1 MAEGSGNFGNGRR
14 GACPTTKNGIHARC
28 ADDALNSGPMNRLRA
43 FTLIEIVMA
52 VFILMLLLL
61 LAVPSMSGVFA
72 DKRLRRSLD
81 GLNDLVRQAREHSL
95 IEHRA
100 YLMTWAEGG
109 ISLQPEAF
117 ANGEEKKPVAKL
129 AFNRGESWRLVLPTA
144 LAKDPPP
151 EWIFWP
157 SGACEAARVEFNGRD
172 GRWTAAYSPVTA
184 RAEIISYVAK

>member
-1 MAEGSGNFGNGRR
+1 MDEVLDS
-14 GACPTTKNGIHARC
+14 KL
-28 ADDALNSGPMNRLRA
+28 ADDALNSGAMYRLRA

-81 GLNDLVRQAREHSL
+81 GLNDLVRKAREHSL
-95 IEHRA
+95 MEHRA
-100 YLMTWAEGG
+100 YLMTWAETGV
-109 ISLQPEAF
+109 SLAPEAF
-117 ANGEEKKPVAKL
+117 AKGEDRKPVATL
-129 AFNRGESWRLVLPTA
+129 AFKRGENWRLVLPTA

-157 SGACEAARVEFNGRD
+157 SGACEAARVEFHGRD
-172 GRWTAAYSPVTA
+172 GNWTAAYSPVTA
-184 RAEIISYVAK
+184 RAEMISYVAK